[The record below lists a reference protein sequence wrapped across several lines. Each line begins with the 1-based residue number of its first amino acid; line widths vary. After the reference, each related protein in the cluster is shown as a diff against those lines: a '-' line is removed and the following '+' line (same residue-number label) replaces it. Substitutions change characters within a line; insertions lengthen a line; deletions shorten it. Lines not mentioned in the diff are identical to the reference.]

1 MIRIFREP
9 PLQAMEVFVREC
21 EVKTIQQNA
30 GMKRPLMGAACFA
43 ALTGL
48 AGFLRIPFFPVPLTL
63 QTLMV
68 YLSGC
73 LLGKKY
79 GMISQMVF
87 LALGLIGLPIFS
99 TGGGPGAVL
108 QPTFGYLAAFPAGA
122 WLIGWMIEQL
132 GSSPRWTTLLLAH
145 VPSLLLILG
154 FGLLYLHFSMDHFM
168 GRRIGL
174 NKALLSGGVLF
185 LPAELL
191 KAAFSTVLYRKMKKP
206 IQGLLF
212 ILPFLMMVQP
222 VSAQTKTGLARIKAE
237 IRKLEA
243 DIRAKEARETTLL
256 EQLEDVDRKI
266 GLQQKLMSALHSQQR
281 EKELEIRTAEARLGE
296 ADQSLQKHKSLVAR
310 RMVALYKKGRMAEWE
325 ALVSMKS
332 VNQALVWIKYQKM
345 ILRNDRRNLQVL
357 AQKEKDVFTQ
367 KTGLEQDLS
376 EKQKL
381 IEEVRSETV
390 LLEQNKRERKQL
402 LNVVRKEKEPLLEQL
417 QQKKLA
423 YQEIEIW
430 IAREEER
437 REAERRRAEEAARRS
452 ISTPERQVPP
462 IKADELPD
470 KFEWPARGRIVSGY
484 GRHMD
489 KQLKT
494 WTENLGVEIETAENN
509 TVCAAA
515 GGQVRRVDWLRGMGN
530 LVFLDHGGV
539 YTVYGHL
546 EEVYV
551 NLGESVA
558 AGKPIGKVGDR
569 SSFYG
574 STLHFEVW
582 KGKTHYN
589 PEQWLK

>member
-1 MIRIFREP
+1 
-9 PLQAMEVFVREC
+9 
-21 EVKTIQQNA
+21 
-30 GMKRPLMGAACFA
+30 
-43 ALTGL
+43 
-48 AGFLRIPFFPVPLTL
+48 
-63 QTLMV
+63 MV

-79 GMISQMVF
+79 GMISQMIF
-87 LALGLIGLPIFS
+87 LSLGLIGLPLFS
-99 TGGGPGAVL
+99 TGGGPGAIL

-122 WLIGWMIEQL
+122 WLVGWMTEQL
-132 GSSPRWTTLLLAH
+132 GPSPRWTTLLLAH
-145 VPSLLLILG
+145 VPSILLILG

-174 NKALLSGGVLF
+174 TKALFSGGILF

-191 KAAFSTVLYRKMKKP
+191 KAALSTVLYRKMKKP
-206 IQGLLF
+206 IWGFLLIF
-212 ILPFLMMVQP
+212 SLAMMVQP
-222 VSAQTKTGLARIKAE
+222 ASAQTKTGLARIKSE

-281 EKELEIRTAEARLGE
+281 EMEKQIQATETKLGE
-296 ADQSLQKHKSLVAR
+296 AIQSLENHKALVAR

-325 ALVSMKS
+325 ALASMKS

-345 ILRNDRRNLQVL
+345 ILGNDRRNLHVL
-357 AQKEKDVFTQ
+357 AQKEKDVYTQ
-367 KTGLEQDLS
+367 KAGLEQDLS

-402 LNVVRKEKEPLLEQL
+402 LTVVRKEKEPLMEQL

-437 REAERRRAEEAARRS
+437 REAERRRAEETARQRV
-452 ISTPERQVPP
+452 TYPERSAPP
-462 IKADELPD
+462 MKEFEITG
-470 KFEWPARGRIVSGY
+470 KFDWPANGRIVSSY

-489 KQLKT
+489 PQLKT

-509 TVCAAA
+509 TICAVA
-515 GGQVRRVDWLRGMGN
+515 GGQVKRVDWLRGMGN

-551 NLGESVA
+551 NLGETVTT
-558 AGKPIGKVGDR
+558 GKPIGKVGDR
-569 SSFYG
+569 NSFYG
-574 STLHFEVW
+574 STVHFEVW